1 MSISLQLQMD
11 AKLWSEMY
19 NRHQPPKKIDMF
31 QMSILEFTERPG
43 SPLFHLEHYIE
54 GSYVKYNSNAGKYSP
69 SMLVKPFITR

>member
-1 MSISLQLQMD
+1 MD